1 MSVVENEFRRPE
13 TAQAAVLAEI
23 RRLILDGQLGP
34 GSPVRQDAIAASL
47 GVSRVPVREALK
59 ILEGEGQITYRP
71 HRGYFV
77 HELTERDVHEIYRMR
92 ELLEGEALRVGV
104 PKLTAGDLEAMA
116 ECLERMGEGAGTA
129 ALSEWNSRFHLTML
143 SASGMPHMLKHIR
156 LLRGATDAYRSLYY
170 MSDHALE
177 TVNEEHRQIFEAASA
192 RDAERVVAVTKAHHA
207 HTIEALRDHL
217 LEG

>member
-1 MSVVENEFRRPE
+1 MSAVDNEFRRPE

-23 RRLILDGQLGP
+23 RRLILDGQLRP

-77 HELTERDVHEIYRMR
+77 NELTERDVREIYRMR
-92 ELLEGEALRVGV
+92 ELLESEALRVGV
-104 PKLTAGDLEAMA
+104 PKLTAKDLLVMA
-116 ECLERMGEGAGTA
+116 ECIERMEDGDGTGVM
-129 ALSEWNSRFHLTML
+129 SEYNSRFHLTML
-143 SASGMPHMLKHIR
+143 RASGMPHLLKHIR
-156 LLRGATDAYRSLYY
+156 LLRAATDAYRSLYY
-170 MSDHALE
+170 MSDHAIE
-177 TVNEEHRQIFEAASA
+177 TVREEHREMFEAASA
-192 RDAERVVAVTKAHHA
+192 RDAERVVALTQAHHE

-217 LEG
+217 FEE

>member
-1 MSVVENEFRRPE
+1 MTAVDNEFRRPE

-23 RRLILDGQLGP
+23 RRLILDGQLRP

-77 HELTERDVHEIYRMR
+77 NELTERDVREIYRIR
-92 ELLEGEALRVGV
+92 ELLESEALRIGI
-104 PKLTAGDLEAMA
+104 PKLTDEDLRVMA
-116 ECLERMGEGAGTA
+116 ECLERMKEGGATGV
-129 ALSEWNSRFHLTML
+129 LSEWNSRFHLTML
-143 SASGMPHMLKHIR
+143 RASGMPFLLKHIR
-156 LLRGATDAYRSLYY
+156 LLREATDAYRSLYY

-177 TVNEEHRQIFEAASA
+177 TVSEEHRLIFEAAKA
-192 RDAERVVAVTKAHHA
+192 GDAERVVALTQAHHE
-207 HTIEALRDHL
+207 HTVEALREHL
-217 LEG
+217 LQE

>member
-1 MSVVENEFRRPE
+1 MSAVDNEFRRPE

-23 RRLILDGQLGP
+23 RRLILDGQLRP

-77 HELTERDVHEIYRMR
+77 NELTEKDVREIYRIR
-92 ELLEGEALRVGV
+92 ELLESEALRVGV
-104 PKLTAGDLEAMA
+104 PKLTAKDLRVMA
-116 ECLERMGEGAGTA
+116 ECIERMEEGDGTGV
-129 ALSEWNSRFHLTML
+129 LSEWNSRFHLTML
-143 SASGMPHMLKHIR
+143 RASGMPHLLKHIR
-156 LLRGATDAYRSLYY
+156 LLRMATDAYRSLYY
-170 MSDHALE
+170 MSEHALE
-177 TVNEEHRQIFEAASA
+177 TVGQEHREMFEAASA
-192 RDAERVVAVTKAHHA
+192 RDAERVVALTQDHHE

-217 LEG
+217 LQE